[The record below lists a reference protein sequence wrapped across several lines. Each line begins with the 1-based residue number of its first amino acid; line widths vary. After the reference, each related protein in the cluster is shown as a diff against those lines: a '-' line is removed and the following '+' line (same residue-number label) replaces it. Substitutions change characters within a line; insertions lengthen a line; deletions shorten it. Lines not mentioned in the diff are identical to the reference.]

1 MAIINVLSCQR
12 TKHSVDNTYLL
23 VVTQVSQAFSMGN
36 LLMGRRNDSV
46 IKGYVHDQKLKF
58 SKYIYINM

>member
-1 MAIINVLSCQR
+1 MAIINVVSCQR

-23 VVTQVSQAFSMGN
+23 VVTRVSWVFSIEN
-36 LLMGRRNDSV
+36 LLMGRRNNSV
-46 IKGYVHDQKLKF
+46 IKGYVHNQKLKF